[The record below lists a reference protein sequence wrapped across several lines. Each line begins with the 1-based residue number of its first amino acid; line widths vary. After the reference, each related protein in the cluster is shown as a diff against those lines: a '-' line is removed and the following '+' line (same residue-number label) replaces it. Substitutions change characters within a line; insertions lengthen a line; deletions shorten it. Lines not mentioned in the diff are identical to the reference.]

1 MASIEPTWFTAF
13 TRQSHLLR
21 LQSPFHLPWLLLQK
35 FLTLQTFCFSP
46 PWDFHQLLPQR
57 CMVLKVWAHT
67 WLGIPWVANLAAFCG
82 LYRSNYTLWSLAHV
96 SHLLL
101 SRYSYLY
108 LWTFPIIPRTPWI
121 YQNYGEQEVA
131 TWPTRPRC
139 NLRRNVIIITN
150 LPRALLCFHHKR
162 RAAEW
167 RPSHCEAEGFTQGSI
182 RNTKEENMNTQHS
195 VQKSKKQNQGCF

>member
-35 FLTLQTFCFSP
+35 FLTLQNF
-46 PWDFHQLLPQR
+46 LLLTSLGLSS
-57 CMVLKVWAHT
+57 VIASALYGSESLSHT

-82 LYRSNYTLWSLAHV
+82 LYSSNYTLWSLSHV

-131 TWPTRPRC
+131 TWPTHGFVRY
-139 NLRRNVIIITN
+139 VIIITN
-150 LPRALLCFHHKR
+150 LPRALLCFHLKR

-195 VQKSKKQNQGCF
+195 VQKSKKTNQGCF